1 MEKRLPL
8 AFLLS
13 FLVLML
19 WTWTH
24 PPPEPPAVSGDQVA
38 SAGAPGGTGTTVD
51 GMSGEQA
58 AAAAAQAAAGQ
69 REALPEPVAPV
80 EAAETE
86 RSFEVEFGTPGQPG
100 HYLARFTNRGARLM
114 ELRLGGHFDRVGL
127 SPEER
132 GDPAHWVVLT
142 EPRTG
147 LDDARAAGALV
158 WRTNASSRSLTRE
171 PLDEALWQS
180 TPLMEHGVQTGVHFT
195 FAPGTGVTFEKRIS
209 TRPGSNEITVDL
221 SLRNSLAALEGPR
234 QFMFSPAGPMA
245 RVSEDRMYPDPQG
258 FAAARPSRRD
268 ALKWDTVA
276 REDKGKERSGDF
288 AVPQP
293 LSFVGAHNKY
303 FAMLMHGADED
314 AAKSMIGAGWRRL
327 HDAAW
332 TAANPEEAEAGWRTL
347 VTDVHLELYVPAP
360 GAAST
365 WSYVVYAGP
374 KDKGMLTAS
383 LDDHDAL
390 IEEDLGFFASIAS
403 LLLFVLGLFHAIVG
417 NWGWA
422 IILLTLSVRLM
433 LFPINRRSQTAMA
446 RYQKKMTRVQP
457 RLDELKE
464 KYASNPQKQR
474 QEQAKI
480 MQEEG
485 AFPPLGGCLPMFLQI
500 PVFIG
505 LFAALRT
512 TSSLRQEPFRLWI
525 QDLSMPDRLLHL
537 GIDKTLPM
545 VGSIEYL
552 NVLPPA
558 MVVLWVLQQRSMPTP
573 TDEQQARM
581 QKMMMWMPVL
591 FGVMLYNYA
600 AGLSL
605 YMITTSSLGIFEQ
618 RVIKKYWPVDD
629 TEQVKKKK
637 SGFMARLAEA
647 QKQQVRALEQKQRQ
661 KQKTKVARKGR
672 K

>member
-1 MEKRLPL
+1 
-8 AFLLS
+8 
-13 FLVLML
+13 
-19 WTWTH
+19 
-24 PPPEPPAVSGDQVA
+24 
-38 SAGAPGGTGTTVD
+38 
-51 GMSGEQA
+51 
-58 AAAAAQAAAGQ
+58 
-69 REALPEPVAPV
+69 
-80 EAAETE
+80 
-86 RSFEVEFGTPGQPG
+86 
-100 HYLARFTNRGARLM
+100 
-114 ELRLGGHFDRVGL
+114 
-127 SPEER
+127 
-132 GDPAHWVVLT
+132 
-142 EPRTG
+142 
-147 LDDARAAGALV
+147 
-158 WRTNASSRSLTRE
+158 
-171 PLDEALWQS
+171 
-180 TPLMEHGVQTGVHFT
+180 
-195 FAPGTGVTFEKRIS
+195 
-209 TRPGSNEITVDL
+209 
-221 SLRNSLAALEGPR
+221 
-234 QFMFSPAGPMA
+234 
-245 RVSEDRMYPDPQG
+245 
-258 FAAARPSRRD
+258 
-268 ALKWDTVA
+268 
-276 REDKGKERSGDF
+276 
-288 AVPQP
+288 
-293 LSFVGAHNKY
+293 
-303 FAMLMHGADED
+303 
-314 AAKSMIGAGWRRL
+314 
-327 HDAAW
+327 
-332 TAANPEEAEAGWRTL
+332 
-347 VTDVHLELYVPAP
+347 
-360 GAAST
+360 
-365 WSYVVYAGP
+365 
-374 KDKGMLTAS
+374 
-383 LDDHDAL
+383 
-390 IEEDLGFFASIAS
+390 
-403 LLLFVLGLFHAIVG
+403 
-417 NWGWA
+417 
-422 IILLTLSVRLM
+422 
-433 LFPINRRSQTAMA
+433 MA
-446 RYQKKMTRVQP
+446 RYQKKMKRVQP

-512 TSSLRQEPFRLWI
+512 TSSLRQEPFMLWI